1 MIGYPAFGKIL
12 NETGRPMVY
21 SCSWP
26 AYQTDHM
33 VPDYKSIAK
42 HCNLWRNWD
51 DIQDSW
57 TSVLSIIDWF
67 AEHQDEFQ
75 QFAGP
80 GNWNDPDM
88 VSNIDATISVTNGE
102 IKFKYILSSQ
112 DAINIFTFFLNS
124 SS

>member
-1 MIGYPAFGKIL
+1 
-12 NETGRPMVY
+12 
-21 SCSWP
+21 
-26 AYQTDHM
+26 M

-88 VSNIDATISVTNGE
+88 VSNIDATVTLADKL
-102 IKFKYILSSQ
+102 KFRKNFNREVKPRCNKCIHILSK
-112 DAINIFTFFLNS
+112 
-124 SS
+124 